1 MVAHAWEADAGELFQ
16 IQELSGLNDEFQANL
31 GYRIRPY
38 LKTKRNKTKALALG
52 TSVLL
57 HPFNPNLQEAE
68 AGGSL

>member
-38 LKTKRNKTKALALG
+38 LKK
-52 TSVLL
+52 
-57 HPFNPNLQEAE
+57 
-68 AGGSL
+68 